1 MSSLWYRYLKPV
13 CLIQRVFVKGI
24 ENVGDGNIEDGGDQY
39 TSVHMLSDTAHCSQ
53 PAPEWNDQPRKVKVH
68 SFGKNWHRKVE
79 RMFVTFD
86 KSFRISWWWW
96 MVSLLFLIFKIFV
109 SQLLV
114 VWIYRGPLDWL
125 NWAFQARLLNT
136 LPYISE
142 TGATDCRK
150 YIISVVSAC
159 LPDHVHRNMMS
170 NIKCY

>member
-1 MSSLWYRYLKPV
+1 M
-13 CLIQRVFVKGI
+13 IQIF
-24 ENVGDGNIEDGGDQY
+24 E
-39 TSVHMLSDTAHCSQ
+39 TSVLNTKSLCKRNWKCGWWKYRGWWWPIHICPHAIGHCSQ
-53 PAPEWNDQPRKVKVH
+53 PAPEWNHQPRKVKVH